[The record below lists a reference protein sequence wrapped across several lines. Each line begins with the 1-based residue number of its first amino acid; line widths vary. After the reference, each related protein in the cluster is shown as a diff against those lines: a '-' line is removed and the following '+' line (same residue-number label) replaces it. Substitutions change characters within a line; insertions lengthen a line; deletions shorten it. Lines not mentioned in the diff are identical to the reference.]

1 MHRKD
6 REEVSR
12 RHSIGGKKTPR
23 RPESFSYKEQLVNLD
38 RQVAIERD
46 VMQNTG
52 HDINGDG
59 GTGAMMNEELQVSTV
74 KEQERALK
82 ANWLMERIVAE
93 GNLVQARKRVMSNN
107 GASGVDKMSAKELD
121 DWLVQNKQELRQQL
135 LNGTYEPMP
144 VRRVDIPK
152 PKGGIRQL
160 GIPTVV
166 DRFVQQA
173 MMQVLSSVLDP
184 LFSDSS
190 YGFRP
195 GRSAHQALKKAEEYV
210 ADGRKIVVDIDLE
223 KFFDNVNHDVLMA
236 RLARHVEDK
245 RMLRIVRK
253 FLQAGIMHNGV
264 CVMRDMGTPQGGPLS
279 PLLANLMLDD
289 LDKELER
296 RGHKFCRYADDCN
309 IYVYTQRAGERV
321 MASVEEF
328 LGKRLRLK
336 INKDKSQVSPCSTEN
351 FSWVYNTLE
360 WHTHGSKR
368 EHQEI

>member
-1 MHRKD
+1 M
-6 REEVSR
+6 
-12 RHSIGGKKTPR
+12 
-23 RPESFSYKEQLVNLD
+23 NLD
-38 RQVAIERD
+38 RQAAIERD
-46 VMQNTG
+46 VMKNTS
-52 HDINGDG
+52 HDIKGDG
-59 GTGAMMNEELQVSTV
+59 GTGALMNEELQASTV
-74 KEQERALK
+74 REQKRALK
-82 ANWLMERIVAE
+82 ANWLMERVVE
-93 GNLVQARKRVMSNN
+93 EENLTQARKRVTNNN
-107 GASGVDKMSAKELD
+107 GAAGMDNMSAKELD
-121 DWLVQNKQELRQQL
+121 GWLVQNKQELIQQL

-152 PKGGIRQL
+152 PKGGTRQL

-166 DRFVQQA
+166 DRLVQQS
-173 MMQVLSSVLDP
+173 MMQVLSSILDP
-184 LFSDSS
+184 LFSDFS

-210 ADGRKIVVDIDLE
+210 GDGRNIVVDIDLE
-223 KFFDNVNHDVLMA
+223 KFFDNVNHDILMS

-253 FLQAGIMHNGV
+253 FLQAGMMQNGI
-264 CVMRDMGTPQGGPLS
+264 CIMRDMGTPQGGPLS

-289 LDKELER
+289 LDKELEK

-336 INKDKSQVSPCSTEN
+336 INKEKSQVSPCSTEN

-360 WHTHGSKR
+360 RHAHNSER
-368 EHQEI
+368 EHQKI